1 MKGSIGWYKNQWLD
15 INNIFIAATDRGLKF
30 GDGIFETILIK
41 HNKPILFDEHIK
53 RLEKSSKILNINLK
67 LNKLNLKRIIN
78 EGITKLS
85 IKDNEF
91 GSVRINYSRGTNKG
105 RSLKINS
112 SSITNSV
119 DNLWLEFYQIQPD
132 FAPISV
138 YISQQEKRNEF
149 SLISKCKTFSYN
161 QSIQVL
167 LEANQKSFDDSILL
181 NTSGEL
187 CCGSTFN
194 LLIKRNTHWITP
206 RKESGCLEG
215 IMVEKALKLKIAKE
229 ELIFP
234 EFQEDDIIVAIN
246 SLSCRQINKVN
257 DLKLRSNFDPIYF
270 WKLLYN

>member
-15 INNIFIAATDRGLKF
+15 INNIFISATDRGLKF

-53 RLEKSSKILNINLK
+53 RLEKTSKILNINLK

-187 CCGSTFN
+187 CCGSSFN

-229 ELIFP
+229 QLIFP

>member
-15 INNIFIAATDRGLKF
+15 INNIFISATDRGLKF

-85 IKDNEF
+85 LKDDEF

-112 SSITNSV
+112 TSITNSV

-187 CCGSTFN
+187 CCGSSFN

-229 ELIFP
+229 QLIFP

>member
-15 INNIFIAATDRGLKF
+15 INNIFISATDRGLKF

-41 HNKPILFDEHIK
+41 HKKPILFDEHIK
-53 RLEKSSKILNINLK
+53 RLENSSRILNINLK
-67 LNKLNLKRIIN
+67 LNKLNLQRIIN

-85 IKDNEF
+85 LKDHEF
-91 GSVRINYSRGTNKG
+91 GSVRLNYSRGNNKD

-112 SSITNSV
+112 TSITNSV

-132 FAPISV
+132 FSPISV
-138 YISQQEKRNEF
+138 YISEKEKRNEF

-161 QSIQVL
+161 QAIQLL

-187 CCGSTFN
+187 CCGSSFN

-229 ELIFP
+229 QLIFP
-234 EFQEDDIIVAIN
+234 DFQEDDIIVAIN

>member
-1 MKGSIGWYKNQWLD
+1 MTASIGWYKNQWLD
-15 INNIFIAATDRGLKF
+15 IDNIFISATDRGLKF

-41 HNKPILFDEHIK
+41 NNQPILFDEHIK
-53 RLEKSSKILNINLK
+53 RLEKSSRILNINLN
-67 LNKLNLKRIIN
+67 LNKLSLKKLIN

-85 IKDNEF
+85 LKDHEF
-91 GSVRINYSRGTNKG
+91 GSIRLNYSRGTNKG
-105 RSLKINS
+105 RSLKVNS
-112 SSITNSV
+112 TPIANSL

-132 FAPISV
+132 FSPISV
-138 YISQQEKRNEF
+138 YISQKEKRNEF

-161 QSIQVL
+161 QAIQL
-167 LEANQKSFDDSILL
+167 LSEANQHSFDDSIIL

-187 CCGSTFN
+187 CCGSAFN

-234 EFQEDDIIVAIN
+234 EFQEDDIIIAIN

-257 DLKLRSNFDPIYF
+257 DLKLKSNFDPIYF
-270 WKLLYN
+270 WELLYN

>member
-15 INNIFIAATDRGLKF
+15 INNIFISATDRGLKF

-67 LNKLNLKRIIN
+67 LNKLNLKRIID

-112 SSITNSV
+112 TSITKSV

-187 CCGSTFN
+187 CCGSSFN

-229 ELIFP
+229 QLIFP

>member
-15 INNIFIAATDRGLKF
+15 INNIFISATDRGLKF

-67 LNKLNLKRIIN
+67 LNKLNLKRIID

-229 ELIFP
+229 QLIFP

>member
-1 MKGSIGWYKNQWLD
+1 MTGSIGWYKNKWLD
-15 INNIFIAATDRGLKF
+15 INNIFIYANDRGLNF

-41 HNKPILFDEHIK
+41 HNKTILFDEHIK

-67 LNKLNLKRIIN
+67 LNKLSLKGLIN

-85 IKDNEF
+85 LKDHEL
-91 GSVRINYSRGTNKG
+91 GSVRLNYSRGTNKG
-105 RSLKINS
+105 RSLKLNS
-112 SSITNSV
+112 TSITNSL

-132 FAPISV
+132 FSPISV
-138 YISQQEKRNEF
+138 YISQKEKRNEF

-161 QSIQVL
+161 QAIQVL
-167 LEANQKSFDDSILL
+167 VEANQKSFDDSILL

-187 CCGSTFN
+187 CCGSAFN
-194 LLIKRNTHWITP
+194 LLIKRDTHWITP

-229 ELIFP
+229 QLIFP
-234 EFQEDDIIVAIN
+234 EFQEDDIIIAIN

-257 DLKLRSNFDPIYF
+257 DLKLRSSFDPIYF
-270 WKLLYN
+270 WELLYN

>member
-15 INNIFIAATDRGLKF
+15 INNIFISATDRGLKF

-85 IKDNEF
+85 LKDNEF
-91 GSVRINYSRGTNKG
+91 GSVRLNYSRGTNKG

-112 SSITNSV
+112 TSITNSV

-187 CCGSTFN
+187 CCGSSFN

-229 ELIFP
+229 QLIFP

-257 DLKLRSNFDPIYF
+257 DLKLRSTFDPIYF